1 MDANNYTSIY
11 PTTRPSIL
19 QPIAYTIILSSLYSI
34 LFIMSAVGNS
44 LVVICYILDNKRRM
58 RIPMNILIVNLAIC
72 DLCVTFITMPVNF
85 TRNITIRNWLIGRIA
100 CHLLHGLP
108 NIFVA
113 ASSFTAL
120 TISIER
126 YRYVCYPHKR
136 KMTVRWTL
144 WIIALIWLLAIL
156 TALPIIASVSY
167 FERNGAQV
175 CYHVFH
181 RDPSV
186 RAALD
191 QVYIVFLTVIVFLI
205 PVCVTGTLYWRVGVF
220 IRERQRRNPS
230 RNSQLFNRI
239 NKKVFK
245 MLVIIV
251 SLMFI
256 CWIPLYT
263 CFLLISFAP
272 RFIASNLTTFRIT
285 YSISHVISYVNGAIN
300 PIIYA
305 RSHESFRE
313 SFARNFLSK
322 RERNSSIEVS
332 QSNYTNH
339 KMTVYQIKAY
349 TDYCYNDQNSQNSGC
364 SV

>member
-1 MDANNYTSIY
+1 MDISNYTSTSPI
-11 PTTRPSIL
+11 TGASIL
-19 QPIAYTIILSSLYSI
+19 QPIPYTIILSSLYSI

-44 LVVICYILDNKRRM
+44 LVVICYLLDTRRRM

-85 TRNITIRNWLIGRIA
+85 TRNITTRNWLIGRIA

-108 NIFVA
+108 NAFVA

-120 TISIER
+120 TIAIER
-126 YRYVCYPHKR
+126 YRYICYPHNR
-136 KMTVRWTL
+136 KMTVGLTFWT
-144 WIIALIWLLAIL
+144 IGLIWLLAIL
-156 TALPIIASVSY
+156 TALPIIISVNFYES
-167 FERNGAQV
+167 NGVQI
-175 CYHVFH
+175 CFHVFH
-181 RDPSV
+181 RDLAI
-186 RAALD
+186 RAILD
-191 QVYIVFLTVIVFLI
+191 RVYIVSLTVLVFLI

-220 IRERQRRNPS
+220 LRQRQRRNPS
-230 RNSQLFNRI
+230 RNNQVFDRI
-239 NKKVFK
+239 NKKIFK

-263 CFLLISFAP
+263 CFLIITFAP
-272 RFIASNLTTFRIT
+272 RMIASNLATFRIA
-285 YSISHVISYVNGAIN
+285 YSFTHVVSYANGAIN

-322 RERNSSIEVS
+322 RERNSSVEVS
-332 QSNYTNH
+332 QPNYTNNKTTAYH
-339 KMTVYQIKAY
+339 IKAY
-349 TDYCYNDQNSQNSGC
+349 HDYCYNDQYSC